1 MNVAPALRMPTP
13 LAIARAATA
22 AICFAMLMGT
32 TGPSVAETQ
41 TAIAETTQTS
51 DPVIAIVN
59 GTKLHE
65 SDLAAVNQMIGRNIP
80 ALDKVERR
88 ASVLQMMIDGMLLA
102 HVADERKIVD
112 EADLQR
118 RITFAR
124 NQGLAD
130 NLLIVTAKQAVTD
143 DSVRKAYDELL
154 KNTKPEPEVHLRQI
168 IFLVK
173 NAKDD
178 AAVKAAQEKAE
189 AAVKRLKNG
198 EDFATVFTAVSDDA
212 AVAAQGGDAGWRIRA
227 ELGKEI
233 ADAAFTLK
241 AGEVSSP
248 IKTSAGF
255 HIIKIEEQRERKPAT
270 FEEIK
275 DRLAGMLASRAQF
288 ELINQLRDS
297 AKIERFDA
305 PAADKTT
312 GKSTGNKTN

>member
-13 LAIARAATA
+13 LAIARATTA

-41 TAIAETTQTS
+41 TAVAETTQASEQAS

-65 SDLAAVNQMIGRNIP
+65 SDLAVVNQMIGRNIP
-80 ALDKVERR
+80 VADKVERR

-154 KNTKPEPEVHLRQI
+154 KNAKPEPEVHLRQI

-173 NAKDD
+173 DAKDD
-178 AAVKAAQEKAE
+178 TAVKAAQDKAE
-189 AAVKRLKNG
+189 TAVKRLKNG
-198 EDFATVFTAVSDDA
+198 EDFATVFAAMSDDA
-212 AVAAQGGDAGWRIRA
+212 AVAAQGGDAGWRIHA

-233 ADAAFTLK
+233 SDAAFALK
-241 AGEVSSP
+241 AGEISSP

-255 HIIKIEEQRERKPAT
+255 HIIKVEEQRERKPAT

-288 ELINQLRDS
+288 ELIHQLRDS
-297 AKIERFDA
+297 AKIERFDT
-305 PAADKTT
+305 PAATGKTT
-312 GKSTGNKTN
+312 GKSN

>member
-22 AICFAMLMGT
+22 AICFAALMGT
-32 TGPSVAETQ
+32 AGPSVAETQ
-41 TAIAETTQTS
+41 TSVAATIQPS

-59 GTKLHE
+59 GTELHE
-65 SDLAAVNQMIGRNIP
+65 SDFAVVSQMIGRNIP
-80 ALDKVERR
+80 TTDPVERR

-124 NQGLAD
+124 NQALAD

-143 DSVRKAYDELL
+143 ETVRKAYDELL
-154 KNTKPEPEVHLRQI
+154 KNAKPEPEVHLRQI

-178 AAVKAAQEKAE
+178 AAVKAAQDKTET
-189 AAVKRLKNG
+189 AVKRLKNG
-198 EDFATVFTAVSDDA
+198 EDFSAVFADMSDDA
-212 AVAAQGGDAGWRIRA
+212 AIAPIGGDEGWRIHA

-233 ADAAFTLK
+233 ADAAFALK

-255 HIIKIEEQRERKPAT
+255 HIIKVEEQRNRKPAT

-275 DRLAGMLASRAQF
+275 DRLAAMLASRAEF
-288 ELINQLRDS
+288 ELIHNLRDS
-297 AKIERFDA
+297 AKIERFDTNAA
-305 PAADKTT
+305 PGKTT
-312 GKSTGNKTN
+312 GKSN